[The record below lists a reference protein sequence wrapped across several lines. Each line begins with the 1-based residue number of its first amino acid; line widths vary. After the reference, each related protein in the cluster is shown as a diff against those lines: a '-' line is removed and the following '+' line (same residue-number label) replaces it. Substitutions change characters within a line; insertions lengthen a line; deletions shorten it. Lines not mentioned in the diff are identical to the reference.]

1 MHMSLRGAKAS
12 GAHHGR
18 QQAPRLQQ
26 CTSYPSATIFTATL
40 HGLCSRAG
48 FPVSPF
54 PFSLSLSLSRTHAL
68 PLSLSFSPSHTS
80 THNYAHT
87 QIHTQTLSLSHS
99 LSFFLSLSLSL
110 SLPLIRAHT
119 IMHTHRYT
127 HKLCLS
133 RTLSL
138 SFFRPLSLFVS
149 LFRPLSRVFSFSPH
163 RPFSLITH
171 HSPSVT
177 CHSSRL
183 FTTLFIPPSFNFPSP
198 VNFQSNIVTAKD
210 ASIFTHHTS
219 TIYNVLV

>member
-99 LSFFLSLSLSL
+99 LSFFLSPSLSLCLSLSSFVTCL
-110 SLPLIRAHT
+110 FFLTTSPFFPHNSSLAKRHLPLVT
-119 IMHTHRYT
+119 
-127 HKLCLS
+127 
-133 RTLSL
+133 
-138 SFFRPLSLFVS
+138 SF
-149 LFRPLSRVFSFSPH
+149 
-163 RPFSLITH
+163 H
-171 HSPSVT
+171 HS
-177 CHSSRL
+177 
-183 FTTLFIPPSFNFPSP
+183 FYSP
-198 VNFQSNIVTAKD
+198 F
-210 ASIFTHHTS
+210 F
-219 TIYNVLV
+219 